1 MRPMASASD
10 RGVMPIST
18 ASPPDGTWPERVIII
33 DDHDIS
39 RAACTALLRAEG
51 IDVTADLAASDQAF
65 TATRA
70 LRPDVA
76 IIDVTPAADAG
87 FGIAHRLCALPVP
100 PIVILTSSSDRTLF
114 GAQLD
119 GYLFIAKADICA
131 AAITRLAR
139 AQRYDSK
146 RGDLGD
152 LHRYA

>member
-1 MRPMASASD
+1 
-10 RGVMPIST
+10 MPTST
-18 ASPPDGTWPERVIII
+18 ATPTDGTWPARVIII

-51 IDVTADLAASDQAF
+51 IDVTADLRATNQALAAA
-65 TATRA
+65 RA

-87 FGIAHRLCALPVP
+87 FGVAYRLGALPAP

-114 GAQLD
+114 GAQLN

-131 AAITRLAR
+131 AAIARLTRA
-139 AQRYDSK
+139 AQTGSPQSPNP
-146 RGDLGD
+146 
-152 LHRYA
+152 

>member
-1 MRPMASASD
+1 
-10 RGVMPIST
+10 MPAST
-18 ASPPDGTWPERVIII
+18 ARPAGGTRPTRIMII
-33 DDHDIS
+33 DDHEIS
-39 RAACTALLRAEG
+39 RAACRALLRAEG

-65 TATRA
+65 TVTRA

-87 FGIAHRLCALPVP
+87 FGIAHRLRALPAP

-139 AQRYDSK
+139 APQT
-146 RGDLGD
+146 GLQ
-152 LHRYA
+152 